1 MKLCTRRAQRAESQ
15 ARRTRQPSVHFSF
28 DIKQLTTTNHAQKAW
43 IILLKSCRH
52 IAAHRHGP
60 GLTCTVRYPCT
71 HAGAAAYPPATG
83 AGSAERLGICTEGV
97 DETVHR
103 LFDERSEPMLAR
115 PAGDRLKIEQNQGDG
130 FVLCTNAV
138 ETAVHWLWKLGARP
152 EPVGLRRR
160 CTLFA
165 HDPGRSERVAI
176 TRRARPARAALKRW
190 PTGELSRGY
199 ATPGLPPSRE

>member
-1 MKLCTRRAQRAESQ
+1 MGYHGTPWLQCTAWRGATDCPGSPAHRVVQSRRQSVHIRPAHHSRQNGIKLCTRRAHRAESQ

-115 PAGDRLKIEQNQGDG
+115 PAGDRL
-130 FVLCTNAV
+130 
-138 ETAVHWLWKLGARP
+138 
-152 EPVGLRRR
+152 
-160 CTLFA
+160 
-165 HDPGRSERVAI
+165 
-176 TRRARPARAALKRW
+176 
-190 PTGELSRGY
+190 
-199 ATPGLPPSRE
+199 